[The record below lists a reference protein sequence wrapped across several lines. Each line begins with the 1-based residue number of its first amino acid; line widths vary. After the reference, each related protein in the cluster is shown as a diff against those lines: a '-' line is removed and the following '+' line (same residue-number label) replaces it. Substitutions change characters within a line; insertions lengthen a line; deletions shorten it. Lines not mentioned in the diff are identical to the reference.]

1 MVGRTG
7 AGRRLLC
14 DSASS
19 QLLREVPGSLRA
31 LALQVGEVGYP
42 AMGAA
47 VRMIQTGE
55 PAFNLVFGAVWEE
68 HLAIDPHARARFNR
82 LVAAR
87 KELLADHLLD
97 HRWTGRETVI
107 DLGGGDGALL
117 QGLLAR
123 RPRLRGVVFDLPDV
137 VAEAAERLRAAGL
150 GDRCQTVAGNF
161 FRDIPQGGDVYLLS
175 HGKMVSSRHF
185 RRVAGMPRH
194 GRRRS
199 KAARRRGHRHGAD
212 LTVTATPMPLTFAD
226 ATAVRTPV
234 AEPDVSARV
243 AASTPVLVWVVAA
256 VATSAIPVIPVGAVT
271 V

>member
-1 MVGRTG
+1 VN
-7 AGRRLLC
+7 
-14 DSASS
+14 SASS
-19 QLLREVPGSLRA
+19 QLLRDVPGSLRA

-137 VAEAAERLRAAGL
+137 VAEGPNDSARPGCE
-150 GDRCQTVAGNF
+150 
-161 FRDIPQGGDVYLLS
+161 I
-175 HGKMVSSRHF
+175 
-185 RRVAGMPRH
+185 
-194 GRRRS
+194 
-199 KAARRRGHRHGAD
+199 AARRWPATSFGTSPRAATSISSPTARWSAAAISAASRECLGTVDVGPSLPAAAA
-212 LTVTATPMPLTFAD
+212 TVTEL
-226 ATAVRTPV
+226 
-234 AEPDVSARV
+234 
-243 AASTPVLVWVVAA
+243 
-256 VATSAIPVIPVGAVT
+256 I
-271 V
+271 